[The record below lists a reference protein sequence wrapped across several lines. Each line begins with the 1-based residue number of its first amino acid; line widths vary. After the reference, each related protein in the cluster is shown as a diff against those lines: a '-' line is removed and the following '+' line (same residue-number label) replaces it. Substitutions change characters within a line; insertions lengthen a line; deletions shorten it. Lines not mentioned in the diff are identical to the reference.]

1 MKITLKRIS
10 SWFLVIGAIF
20 LILGLSG
27 CKEKDDIE
35 KTYNITY
42 HLDGGQGLNLPVTF
56 QTNDRLTLDSPQK
69 AGYKFVG
76 WYSNSDFSGEI
87 VTEIIGTCQ
96 KDLDLYAKWNEIYY
110 LSLIGNGGQIE
121 ENTIE
126 FTKDDEIILPIP
138 TKNNANFIGWYSNS
152 DFSGEMVTKI
162 EKGTTNNVT
171 FYAKWQDIYEVNF
184 ILNEGS
190 LEIGNQMKF
199 TEDDEIN
206 LPIPSKNNSLFK
218 GWYQTIDFSGDVVTK
233 IEKGTTHNITLYAK
247 WERLYQLS
255 YDANGGTMPDNY
267 DTSYYLGEGKVLP
280 IPTKNGYLFKGWS
293 ESPNHTIRVHFT
305 IPISYEEDLDLTAV
319 WEKQLYTINYVLGDE
334 VFADKHQLFL
344 AFFTDFYYYIVDYRQ
359 RENYLMDR
367 GVNDLETFLSI
378 CGSYTGGAAGM
389 GNVGNLLGQFYL
401 RIDVGGN
408 IDDQTADD
416 GFIGYC
422 LENNKYVEFVYF
434 IQDFFYWWRLDE
446 GYTNGPDDPEGTGS
460 DFLASAWASVVDTA
474 KFFYYDKDT
483 LPSYFISKGHIPAFY
498 DRIPYIVNL
507 GENTFIYTYDWEE
520 GLNLPTS
527 LTMDGYTFV
536 GWFDNENFEGDA
548 LEYLPTNIYHNITLY
563 AKFVKNNNSKR

>member
-199 TEDDEIN
+199 TEDDEI
-206 LPIPSKNNSLFK
+206 I
-218 GWYQTIDFSGDVVTK
+218 
-233 IEKGTTHNITLYAK
+233 
-247 WERLYQLS
+247 
-255 YDANGGTMPDNY
+255 
-267 DTSYYLGEGKVLP
+267 LP